1 MRSTLSHSIPFALAL
16 LAAASTTL
24 PAQIELAHQQKLPPV
39 RPLGPIQARS
49 SEPLGAV
56 STAVPLPGGKVL
68 VNDILHRRIVLF
80 DSTLTKATVVA
91 DSTSATANAY
101 GARGGGLLQWG
112 GDSALFV
119 DPASLSMMVVT
130 PSGELGRVM
139 AVPRPNEIGLMVGG
153 PNGRPGFDTQGRM
166 IQRGQARGRAARAN
180 ARPVFG
186 NFVMPELPDSAP
198 VVRINLATRGLDTI
212 GQVKV
217 QRADIKVTEGANGQ
231 PNIQVRQ
238 NPLQMVDDWAL
249 LSDGSVAFIRGH
261 DFHVD
266 RVGADGT
273 LSSSAKLPFD
283 WQRLDDEAKVA
294 LLDSARLAIE
304 RQRAEAQ
311 RLIGEAGG
319 PAAFVQGGGID
330 RVMIAGGMAGGG
342 GGGGGRDGGRAA
354 GGTAPGSSANGNPQ
368 QRGEARQGGGPG
380 GPGGFQIPAV
390 NLVNASELP
399 DYRPPFTAGS
409 SLGDLEGNLWVRTS
423 LPVGDQ
429 GPIYYVIDSKN
440 EVADRIQLPQGRTI
454 SGFGKGGIVYLAM
467 RDTEGNN
474 RLEWARWK

>member
-1 MRSTLSHSIPFALAL
+1 MRSTLIRSIPVALAL
-16 LAAASTTL
+16 LAVGSSAL
-24 PAQIELAHQQKLPPV
+24 PAQIELAHGQKLPPL

-49 SEPLGAV
+49 SEPLGSV

-68 VNDILHRRIVLF
+68 VNDILRRRVVLF
-80 DSTLTKATVVA
+80 DSTLTNVTVVA

-153 PNGRPGFDTQGRM
+153 PNGRPGFDAKGRM
-166 IQRGQARGRAARAN
+166 VQRGQARGRPGRAN

-186 NFVMPELPDSAP
+186 NFVIPELPDSAP
-198 VVRINLATRGLDTI
+198 VVRVDLGTRALDTI

-249 LSDGSVAFIRGH
+249 LSDGSVAFVRGH
-261 DFHVD
+261 DFHID

-273 LSSSAKLPFD
+273 LSSSAKLPFE
-283 WQRLDDEAKVA
+283 WQRLDEEAKIV
-294 LLDSARLAIE
+294 LLDSARSAIE
-304 RQRAEAQ
+304 RQREEAR
-311 RLIGEAGG
+311 RLVGEAGG
-319 PAAFVQGGGID
+319 PAAFVQGGGAE
-330 RVMIAGGMAGGG
+330 RMIAGGAAGGGG
-342 GGGGGRDGGRAA
+342 GGGGGRDGARAA

-368 QRGEARQGGGPG
+368 QRGGGQGAGPG

-390 NLVNASELP
+390 NLVNANELP

-409 SLGDLEGNLWVRTS
+409 SLGDLEGNLWVRTT
-423 LPVGDQ
+423 LPVGEQ

-440 EVADRIQLPQGRTI
+440 EVADRIQVPQGRTI
-454 SGFGKGGIVYLAM
+454 AGFGKGGVVYLAM